1 MMKSDDI
8 EADHGASATGRQ
20 ILAQAL
26 VYFGVSCVGGGLA
39 AGVAI
44 GLEKGV
50 DLKLV
55 LVAGGVALAGIAATA
70 GGLKIGDFD
79 PPSLKSKAG
88 RSQIFMLA
96 AIAIGVVMSMY
107 LIISGAMDRII
118 DGTFTPSP
126 VEAIVGVLLLVG
138 MLVTGL
144 FWQREMDEH
153 EMGSIKSGAYWALS
167 AYFYGY
173 PAWWLAAAA
182 GLAPDVHD
190 LTLFVTVAM
199 IFLAVWFV
207 KRAG

>member
-8 EADHGASATGRQ
+8 EADQDTASTGRQ
-20 ILAQAL
+20 ILAQML
-26 VYFGVSCVGGGLA
+26 VYIGVSCVGGGLA

-50 DLKLV
+50 DLTLV
-55 LVAGGVALAGIAATA
+55 LVAGGFTLAGIAAAA
-70 GGLKIGDFD
+70 GGIKIGDFD

-88 RSQIFMLA
+88 RSQLFMLGS
-96 AIAIGVVMSMY
+96 IGVGLVSAMY
-107 LIISGAMDRII
+107 LIITGAIDRII

-126 VEAIVGVLLLVG
+126 GEALVGVLMLATGLVA
-138 MLVTGL
+138 GL

-153 EMGSIKSGAYWALS
+153 ELEAVKTGAYWGLS

-173 PAWWLAAAA
+173 PAWWLTAAA
-182 GLAPDVHD
+182 GLVPGVDDGA
-190 LTLFVTVAM
+190 LFFAVVAV
-199 IFLAVWFV
+199 FLAVWFV